1 LDSYSLMKRFYDEP
15 ESFHKTVLTGRLDSD
30 SQSIGFYSYKWKYA
44 LKNSEPF
51 VAKEQ
56 LKYNTF

>member
-1 LDSYSLMKRFYDEP
+1 MKRFYDEP